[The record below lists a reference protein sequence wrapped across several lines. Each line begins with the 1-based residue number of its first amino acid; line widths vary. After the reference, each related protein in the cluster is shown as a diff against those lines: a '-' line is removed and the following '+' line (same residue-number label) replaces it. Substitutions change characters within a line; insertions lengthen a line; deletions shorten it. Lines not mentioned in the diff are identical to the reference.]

1 MDAKAK
7 LTTVCSS
14 NQKKKLNNTPNYERD
29 FFFFGRIEIIIVP
42 LMQPGILELIKSVT
56 KVKIED

>member
-1 MDAKAK
+1 MR
-7 LTTVCSS
+7 
-14 NQKKKLNNTPNYERD
+14 EI
-29 FFFFGRIEIIIVP
+29 FFFGRIEIIIVP

>member
-1 MDAKAK
+1 MR
-7 LTTVCSS
+7 
-14 NQKKKLNNTPNYERD
+14 EI